1 MKKSQAGFLDFC
13 GLSLAEKVA
22 LSKSPEQRQAAA
34 LPIEKV
40 TKEHVLKVEPMKWW
54 EEVICVLF
62 LAFGVPNGAIT
73 IPIVTTLLGYF
84 VVGSIPRAFAYLL
97 MALLPLAI
105 LPQAFVPATLHSQ
118 LAHLIAKYF
127 SFRFAYEDSIM
138 THDPVAV
145 HPNTRPQI
153 LVAPPHGVFPY
164 GNILS
169 MLAWPSLS
177 GHHFIGLASSAAL
190 RPPLFKQ
197 ILRSIGVVD
206 ADRHTAQ
213 RQLEQYPYTIGIST
227 GGVAEVFVHG
237 DEEVILL
244 KERVGLIKLALRT
257 GADLVP
263 CYVFGNTQVLLS
275 WWFRGVENL
284 RKSHSDRKM
293 RRSIPRTHSKVSR
306 QTHCCHA
313 GTLR

>member
-1 MKKSQAGFLDFC
+1 MSYVQRQTYPRL
-13 GLSLAEKVA
+13 
-22 LSKSPEQRQAAA
+22 KSPVS
-34 LPIEKV
+34 L
-40 TKEHVLKVEPMKWW
+40 EH
-54 EEVICVLF
+54 
-62 LAFGVPNGAIT
+62 
-73 IPIVTTLLGYF
+73 
-84 VVGSIPRAFAYLL
+84 R
-97 MALLPLAI
+97 
-105 LPQAFVPATLHSQ
+105 
-118 LAHLIAKYF
+118 
-127 SFRFAYEDSIM
+127 
-138 THDPVAV
+138 
-145 HPNTRPQI
+145 
-153 LVAPPHGVFPY
+153 Y

-213 RQLEQYPYTIGIST
+213 KQLEQYPYTIGIST

-275 WWFRGVENL
+275 WWFSGVENL
-284 RKSHSDRKM
+284 SRKLGFAIILVYGRFYLP
-293 RRSIPRTHSKVSR
+293 IPLRVPIFGVKGKAIPTEKCEDPSPELIKKYQDKLIAAMQELFDNHKALYGWE
-306 QTHCCHA
+306 HK
-313 GTLR
+313 TLIIQ

>member
-153 LVAPPHGVFPY
+153 LVAPPHGVFP
-164 GNILS
+164 
-169 MLAWPSLS
+169 
-177 GHHFIGLASSAAL
+177 
-190 RPPLFKQ
+190 
-197 ILRSIGVVD
+197 
-206 ADRHTAQ
+206 
-213 RQLEQYPYTIGIST
+213 
-227 GGVAEVFVHG
+227 
-237 DEEVILL
+237 
-244 KERVGLIKLALRT
+244 
-257 GADLVP
+257 
-263 CYVFGNTQVLLS
+263 
-275 WWFRGVENL
+275 
-284 RKSHSDRKM
+284 
-293 RRSIPRTHSKVSR
+293 
-306 QTHCCHA
+306 
-313 GTLR
+313 